1 MMHTTPDVAKM
12 VKISLPT
19 LNRWIDTQGFKAPP
33 VRVVANLRVRLWNKG
48 DVVRLKRFK
57 AKHYRAGQGKRTDLR
72 RKKRG
77 KRTNLVK

>member
-1 MMHTTPDVAKM
+1 MHTTSDVAKL
-12 VKISLPT
+12 VKLSLPT
-19 LNRWIDTQGFKAPP
+19 LQRWIVSRRFKAPP
-33 VRVVANLRVRLWNKG
+33 VRFVANIKVRLWNKG

>member
-1 MMHTTPDVAKM
+1 MMHTTPDVAKL

-19 LNRWIDTQGFKAPP
+19 LNRWISTKRFKAPP
-33 VRVVANLRVRLWNKG
+33 VRVVVNIKVRLWNKG
-48 DVVRLKRFK
+48 DVVRLKSFK
-57 AKHYRAGQGKRTDLR
+57 AKHYREGQGKRTDLR